1 MLRRFPTFA
10 AGCAAMFLAT
20 CLATS
25 LNAQDKKGAPALK
38 QEAPSAPVQQRIVRT
53 DGRVFEGE
61 VTETAD
67 AYQVKVKSGEK
78 SSITVTIKKSDVKQ
92 ITRLEP
98 EKVSGPSDTVAGTRL
113 PTISNEEIADI
124 LGETPAFLKN
134 VSANPYKILRD
145 KLETDQDSVDEMLKI
160 AGKKAQQYETLHFVF
175 VYTSDRSQ
183 AVTLAAKLE
192 GIYDWVIRYMEQLD
206 IPPKRPKA
214 KLEVYFFGTHEEFK
228 AYQTLHGGYNLGI
241 LGLYY
246 PTTNRSG
253 FFEMH
258 TWPPVA
264 RTLEMLKEKGIDPAR
279 RRKMNNELDEF
290 SVFHNL
296 EVVQHEAGHQVHFN
310 LGIFPM
316 RWEGVPRWAVE
327 GLATM
332 FEVPQSSQGG
342 SLGAVN
348 HKRLQEFRETFRD
361 VEKIPPEAM
370 RLFII
375 GQTTLGSD
383 YNVYVMGWALH
394 HYLRGAHRPGYAKY
408 MQILAGRDNPR
419 LTELTATAK
428 QKEFEDIFGPV
439 DEAWMKA
446 FAKYMNDI
454 VFVPSAVSKNPFG
467 GP

>member
-1 MLRRFPTFA
+1 MLRRYLILA
-10 AGCAAMFLAT
+10 AGCTAAL
-20 CLATS
+20 LS
-25 LNAQDKKGAPALK
+25 VNLVPQLLAQDKSGATAVK
-38 QEAPSAPVQQRIVRT
+38 QEVPQAPVLQRIVRT

-61 VTETAD
+61 VTETPD
-67 AYQVKVKSGEK
+67 GYQVKVKTGDTGA
-78 SSITVTIKKSDVKQ
+78 ITVTIRKNDVKQ
-92 ITRLEP
+92 ITRVEP
-98 EKVSGPSDTVAGTRL
+98 EKPTEEGITFAGRL
-113 PTISNEEIADI
+113 PSISDGDIADI

-134 VSANPYKILRD
+134 VAANPYKILRD
-145 KLETDQDSVDEMLKI
+145 KLDIDVDSVEEMKSI
-160 AGKKAQQYETLHFVF
+160 AGKKALTYETAHFVF
-175 VYTSDRSQ
+175 VYTSERSQ
-183 AVTLAAKLE
+183 AVELAAKLE
-192 GIYDWVIRYMEQLD
+192 GIYEWVIKYMEQLE
-206 IPPKRPKA
+206 IPPHRPKA

-228 AYQTLHGGYNLGI
+228 AYQTLHGSYNLGI

-264 RTLEMLKEKGIDPAR
+264 RTLEQLKDKGVDPAR
-279 RRKMNNELDEF
+279 RRKLNNQLDEF
-290 SVFHNL
+290 STFHNL
-296 EVVQHEAGHQVHFN
+296 EVVQHEAAHQVHFN
-310 LGIFPM
+310 LGVFPLK
-316 RWEGVPRWAVE
+316 WTEGVPRWAVE

-348 HKRLQEFRETFRD
+348 HKRLQEFRETFKD

-375 GQTTLGSD
+375 GSTYLGSD

-394 HYLRGAHRPGYAKY
+394 HYLRGAHRAGYAKY
-408 MQILAGRDNPR
+408 MQLLASRDNPR
-419 LTELTATAK
+419 LTELTPTAK

-439 DEAWMKA
+439 DENWMKA

-454 VFVPSAVSKNPFG
+454 TFVPSAVSVNPFG